1 MPEALPAEKPGLKMT
16 AHCIKSRA
24 YKTARKQAKD
34 AGEDEKAQLFAA
46 SAAHAQAS
54 QYCIVES
61 IR

>member
-1 MPEALPAEKPGLKMT
+1 VPEALPAHKPGLKMT

-24 YKTARKQAKD
+24 YKQAKKKAKD
-34 AGEDEKAQLFAA
+34 EGEDEEAQLFAA

-61 IR
+61 IS